1 MNSEEER
8 IERRGAWNLIARARL
23 SGAIVLAA
31 VLGLGGPLPAAA
43 QSADYAG
50 PAVVRPADSYV
61 ASDELEDQVPK
72 WQTTGREERVLYVHF
87 MDPPEDRPDFWEES
101 VRALDYWNEVSGL
114 PLVFRS
120 TRDERSAEVRF
131 RWIRRFDARQAGTT
145 DWETDGEGWLT
156 SVVVTLAMEHEDGT
170 PMGDDF
176 LRMVALHELGHVIGL
191 PHSDSP
197 ADVMHPG
204 NRSLYLSDRDI
215 RSARQLYERL
225 QTEKVSAP

>member
-1 MNSEEER
+1 MSGR
-8 IERRGAWNLIARARL
+8 SRFLFLGA
-23 SGAIVLAA
+23 LA
-31 VLGLGGPLPAAA
+31 LGLGLSSPGSGHG

-50 PAVVRPADSYV
+50 PAVVPPADSYLA
-61 ASDELEDQVPK
+61 ASEAETAIPR
-72 WQTTGREERVLYVHF
+72 WRTNTESERVLHVHF
-87 MDPPEDRPDFWEES
+87 MTPPQTRPRFWDEPA
-101 VRALDYWNEVSGL
+101 RALEAWNGVSGL
-114 PLVFRS
+114 PLEFRR
-120 TRDERSAEVRF
+120 TRNEEAADVRF

-145 DWETDGEGWLT
+145 DWQTDGDGWLR

-176 LRMVALHELGHVIGL
+176 LRLVALHEIGHVVGL

-204 NRSLYLSDRDI
+204 NRSLDLSDRDV

-225 QTEKVSAP
+225 ESEKVSAP

>member
-1 MNSEEER
+1 MIRPDR
-8 IERRGAWNLIARARL
+8 IGR
-23 SGAIVLAA
+23 AIVLATG
-31 VLGLGGPLPAAA
+31 LGLSAPLLAAA

-61 ASDELEDQVPK
+61 ARDEVEDRVPR
-72 WQTTGREERVLYVHF
+72 WRTNGREERVLYVHF
-87 MDPPEDRPDFWEES
+87 MDPPQARPGFWEETK
-101 VRALDYWNEVSGL
+101 RALEYWNEVSGL
-114 PLVFRS
+114 PLLFRS
-120 TRDERSAEVRF
+120 TRDAPSAEVRF
-131 RWIRRFDARQAGTT
+131 RWIQRFDSRQAGTT
-145 DWETDGEGWLT
+145 DWETDGEGWLR

-204 NRSLYLSDRDI
+204 NRSLNLSDRDI

-225 QTEKVSAP
+225 ESEKVSAP